1 MPTSSIFNT
10 VRIKTDEEAEMFL
23 SALEAAENAPAI
35 TRETPNMRYVTDP
48 DEIKRMLEKRSLK
61 AKTPFEAL
69 MITYSWVMIKAPKG
83 AHSFLLSFLF

>member
-23 SALEAAENAPAI
+23 SALEAAENSPAI

-48 DEIKRMLEKRSLK
+48 DEIKRMLEKRR
-61 AKTPFEAL
+61 
-69 MITYSWVMIKAPKG
+69 KG
-83 AHSFLLSFLF
+83 A

>member
-10 VRIKTDEEAEMFL
+10 VRIKTDEAEMFL

-48 DEIKRMLEKRSLK
+48 DEIKRMLEKRR
-61 AKTPFEAL
+61 
-69 MITYSWVMIKAPKG
+69 KG
-83 AHSFLLSFLF
+83 A

>member
-23 SALEAAENAPAI
+23 SALEAAENVPAI

-48 DEIKRMLEKRSLK
+48 DEIKRMLEKRR
-61 AKTPFEAL
+61 
-69 MITYSWVMIKAPKG
+69 KG
-83 AHSFLLSFLF
+83 A

>member
-35 TRETPNMRYVTDP
+35 TREIPNMRYVTDP
-48 DEIKRMLEKRSLK
+48 DEIKRMLEKRR
-61 AKTPFEAL
+61 
-69 MITYSWVMIKAPKG
+69 KG
-83 AHSFLLSFLF
+83 A

>member
-23 SALEAAENAPAI
+23 SALEAAENAPDI

-48 DEIKRMLEKRSLK
+48 DEIKRMLEKRR
-61 AKTPFEAL
+61 
-69 MITYSWVMIKAPKG
+69 KG
-83 AHSFLLSFLF
+83 A

>member
-48 DEIKRMLEKRSLK
+48 DEIKRMLERRRKE
-61 AKTPFEAL
+61 AK
-69 MITYSWVMIKAPKG
+69 K
-83 AHSFLLSFLF
+83 